1 MAQNHYLVEF
11 NQEVRNNVLTE
22 GQGKKYV
29 IEGIFIQCDVV
40 NGNRRVYLGE
50 KVRPG
55 IVEYVETMVKRNRA
69 VGELNHPN
77 PSTPEIDYKNVSH
90 KIESLTESGSNWIGK
105 AVVTKGTPSG
115 AIVAGLMDEGVVM
128 GISSRA
134 TGSTRRRTDGITEVI
149 GNYRLSTAGDIV
161 SDPSAPDAF
170 LTNLME
176 GKEWAWANG
185 ALVPLE
191 EDIRGKV
198 NAAAKTVRGLTPD
211 SMRALFEH
219 ITSLVKTGA
228 QK

>member
-1 MAQNHYLVEF
+1 MSA
-11 NQEVRNNVLTE
+11 
-22 GQGKKYV
+22 
-29 IEGIFIQCDVV
+29 
-40 NGNRRVYLGE
+40 
-50 KVRPG
+50 
-55 IVEYVETMVKRNRA
+55 
-69 VGELNHPN
+69 
-77 PSTPEIDYKNVSH
+77 
-90 KIESLTESGSNWIGK
+90 
-105 AVVTKGTPSG
+105 
-115 AIVAGLMDEGVVM
+115 
-128 GISSRA
+128 A

>member
-11 NQEVRNNVLTE
+11 LEAKNQVLTE
-22 GQGKKYV
+22 GSERRYV
-29 IEGIFIQCDVV
+29 IEGPFIQTGVT
-40 NGNRRVYLGE
+40 NANRRFYIPE

-55 IVEYVETMVKRNRA
+55 IVEYIDKMVKANRA
-69 VGELNHPN
+69 VGELNHPD
-77 PSTPEIDYKNVSH
+77 PPTPYIDYKNVSH
-90 KIESLTESGSNWIGK
+90 KIEALTEVGNDWIGR
-105 AVVTKGTPSG
+105 AVVTKNTPSG

-134 TGSTRRRTDGITEVI
+134 TGQTRRRMDGVTEVI
-149 GNYRLSTAGDIV
+149 GNFKVATAGDIV

-191 EDIRGKV
+191 DEIITEV
-198 NAAAKTVRGLTPD
+198 NKQSRKGLTPD
-211 SMRALFEH
+211 RMNALYEY
-219 ITSLVKTGA
+219 IMGKVKSTGA
-228 QK
+228 PK